1 VSVPV
6 LRLLPLGLL
15 ALAAHACAPAGQAS
29 GGPQRPPAASAPADT
44 GRVYPIGEVGTP
56 PEFANLR
63 DVIRWMTR
71 NHPPLLRDAGRGGT
85 VVLMVQ
91 VGRDGRV
98 RGSRLLRSSG
108 DAQMDAAATR
118 AAAILRGRPAH
129 VEDTPVAVEVEIPF
143 EFGIGP

>member
-1 VSVPV
+1 M
-6 LRLLPLGLL
+6 LRAASLALL
-15 ALAAHACAPAGQAS
+15 ALAAYACAPARRPS
-29 GGPQRPPAASAPADT
+29 GVPQQPPAAFAPADT
-44 GRVYPIGEVGTP
+44 SRVYLVGEVGTP
-56 PEFANLR
+56 PEFINLR

-98 RGSRLLRSSG
+98 RSSRVLRSSG
-108 DAQMDAAATR
+108 EAQMDAAATR
-118 AAAILRGRPAH
+118 AAANLRGRPAH
-129 VEDTPVAVEVEIPF
+129 VGDTPVTVEVEIPF